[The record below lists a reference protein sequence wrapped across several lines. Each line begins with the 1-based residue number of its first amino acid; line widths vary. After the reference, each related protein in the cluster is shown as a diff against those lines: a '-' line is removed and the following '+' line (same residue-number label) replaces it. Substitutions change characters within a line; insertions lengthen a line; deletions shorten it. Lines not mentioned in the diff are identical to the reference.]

1 MAELRLV
8 FVVGEASGDTLA
20 AAMVDGIRAR
30 GHDVTISGIGGRR
43 LQERGLIAVSPMES
57 LTVIGI
63 GQALAAVS
71 RLNRLADQLIAHVI
85 ETRPDAI
92 ITVDSKGF
100 NLRFARRLRA
110 RLKADVSGHGAAGD
124 PHSCPDSLG
133 LGRLACWRCGA
144 VGRQADLSVSL

>member
-20 AAMVDGIRAR
+20 AEMVDGIRAR

-110 RLKADVSGHGAAGD
+110 RLKRMSPGMVPPVIHTVAPTVWAWGGWRAGGW
-124 PHSCPDSLG
+124 PV
-133 LGRLACWRCGA
+133 RLTG
-144 VGRQADLSVSL
+144 

>member
-20 AAMVDGIRAR
+20 AAMVDGIRAQ
-30 GHDVTISGIGGRR
+30 GHDVTLSGIGGAR
-43 LQERGLIAVSPMES
+43 LQERGLNAVCPMES
-57 LTVIGI
+57 LTVLGV
-63 GQALAAVS
+63 GQALAAVP
-71 RLNRLADQLIAHVI
+71 RLNRLADELIAHVI

-110 RLKADVSGHGAAGD
+110 RMKGVSAATPPPINCLIPAPGTPPLSL
-124 PHSCPDSLG
+124 PHAKILS
-133 LGRLACWRCGA
+133 ANA
-144 VGRQADLSVSL
+144 V

>member
-20 AAMVDGIRAR
+20 AEMVDGIRAR

-110 RLKADVSGHGAAGD
+110 RLKRGLRRWCRRSSIQLPRQSGPGEVGVLAVW
-124 PHSCPDSLG
+124 PV
-133 LGRLACWRCGA
+133 RLTG
-144 VGRQADLSVSL
+144 